1 MGKEGERKGGSEM
14 VKDEGGRD
22 EKKREGE
29 GKSLW
34 ICSPPPKNPL
44 AMYVCLF
51 TERFN

>member
-34 ICSPPPKNPL
+34 ICSPPPEKSPS
-44 AMYVCLF
+44 YVRVSLH
-51 TERFN
+51 